1 MSEAKSMVDILSKD
15 AFKKQEELAVKQDEA
30 NKALKEIEKAM
41 GEAAIRR
48 RETEDLSNE
57 LQKEE

>member
-1 MSEAKSMVDILSKD
+1 MVDILSKD